1 MADVSSPSR
10 SRVRRRIRTPNRAG
24 NTRTRVREQSPPGK
38 CFCPTCL
45 EGGFPKGRTMSRR
58 QIGRHLEQVANR
70 FQDEVAQRPELA
82 WPGLTTTG
90 RTTTTKGRRAATVVK
105 CPCVTSRAGAN
116 LPTLNS
122 NSTMTVMRAMICL
135 PRAAAPAR
143 RTNHPRPSQQLPSTT
158 RTCLK
163 TCRVYDRYVLLGHHQ
178 SQLPVPRAGVC
189 FLLIVGAAFGRFVVD
204 RLII

>member
-1 MADVSSPSR
+1 
-10 SRVRRRIRTPNRAG
+10 
-24 NTRTRVREQSPPGK
+24 
-38 CFCPTCL
+38 
-45 EGGFPKGRTMSRR
+45 MSRR

-82 WPGLTTTG
+82 WARPDDDEEDNDDEGSEGSDSSEVSMCDLESG
-90 RTTTTKGRRAATVVK
+90 
-105 CPCVTSRAGAN
+105 SD

-178 SQLPVPRAGVC
+178 SQLPACLARVC
-189 FLLIVGAAFGRFVVD
+189 VVSSLLVLYLVHSVNLLSIG
-204 RLII
+204 